1 MLNFEVTRKSKFG
14 KVKGLESLFLM
25 KKIYHKTSNDPCPL
39 GRGNLKIS

>member
-14 KVKGLESLFLM
+14 IVKGLESVFKI

-39 GRGNLKIS
+39 GSGSLKTS